1 MSRSR
6 LLAFAVALPT
16 IVAACA
22 SGGRQATAIAPVTA
36 ASDAVEGPMGLG
48 STTGVVVSQ
57 STIGSEVGA
66 EILRK
71 GGNAIDA
78 AIATGMAMVITN
90 PSNANLGGGGFLVV
104 RRPNGQVETIDFREK
119 APLKASADMYVDPAT
134 GRSRWQGSG
143 YLAPGVPGT
152 VAGFYLAHQR
162 HGKLPWKDLVLP
174 AHKLAEKGVVLP
186 SLASAINRLTQ
197 GTGRMTRFP
206 SSMRA
211 YGKTGGGAWAAS
223 DTIKLPDLARSMH
236 AIAEGGRD
244 AFYKGWIADSIDV
257 DMRRNGGLITKEDL
271 AKYQA
276 VVREPVR
283 TTYKGYDLALM
294 GPPTGGGVII
304 AEALA
309 ILENYDLKFMGQTS
323 PQAVHLVLEALRRA
337 FLDRARYLGDPDFV
351 RDMPIARITSK
362 AYGKELA
369 ATISPTTASVSALL
383 GKDILATGLPAESDE
398 TTHYSVID
406 KDGMAV
412 SITYTLEGGYGS
424 AVVASGT
431 GFILNNEM
439 GDFNRVPGQTDSTGS
454 VGTLPNQIAP
464 EKRMLS
470 SMAPVI
476 VSRNGKVVLITGSPG
491 GRTIPSTVLG
501 VLLGFMEFG
510 YHGRQA
516 VEAPRIN
523 HQWMPDRGT
532 VETDATPAIPQS
544 TLDALAA
551 MGHSVRDG
559 GGGSAHSIW
568 VDLTTGIA
576 YGVADKR
583 QRGSYAAR

>member
-1 MSRSR
+1 MSRCR
-6 LLAFAVALPT
+6 PLVHTVALLT
-16 IVAACA
+16 VAGACT
-22 SGGRQATAIAPVTA
+22 SGGRPVAARAPA
-36 ASDAVEGPMGLG
+36 AMPLPNVEGPMGLP
-48 STTGVVVSQ
+48 STTGLVVSQ
-57 STIGSEVGA
+57 SQIGSNVGA
-66 EILRK
+66 EILRN

-78 AIATGMAMVITN
+78 AIATGLAMVITN

-104 RRPNGQVETIDFREK
+104 RRPDGRVETIDFREK
-119 APLKASADMYVDPAT
+119 APLKAAADMYVDPAT
-134 GRSRWQGSG
+134 GQSRWQGSG

-162 HGKLPWKDLVLP
+162 HGKLPWKALVMP
-174 AHKLAEKGVVLP
+174 AYNLAATGVVLP
-186 SLASAINRLTQ
+186 SLASAINGLTQ
-197 GTGRMTRFP
+197 GSGRMTRFP

-211 YGKTGGGAWAAS
+211 YAKPGGGAWAAT
-223 DTIKLPDLARSMH
+223 DTIRLPDLARSML

-244 AFYKGWIADSIDV
+244 AFYKGWIADSIDA
-257 DMRRNGGLITKEDL
+257 DMRRNGGLITREDL

-276 VVREPVR
+276 VVRDPIR
-283 TTYKGYDLALM
+283 ATYKGYDLVMM
-294 GPPTGGGVII
+294 GPPTGGGVIL
-304 AEALA
+304 AEALN
-309 ILENYDLKFMGQTS
+309 ILENYDLKSMGQTS
-323 PQAVHLVLEALRRA
+323 PQAVHLVLEAMQRA
-337 FLDRARYLGDPDFV
+337 FLDRARYLGDPDFN
-351 RDMPIARITSK
+351 RDMPIARLTSK
-362 AYGKELA
+362 AYARELA
-369 ATISPTTASVSALL
+369 ATISPTKASVSAIL
-383 GKDILATGLPAESDE
+383 GKDIVATRLPAESEE
-398 TTHYSVID
+398 TTHYSTID

-412 SITYTLEGGYGS
+412 SVTYTLEGGYGS

-470 SMAPVI
+470 SMAPTI
-476 VSRNGKVVLITGSPG
+476 VSRNGRVVLITGSPG

-510 YHGRQA
+510 YNGRQA
-516 VEAPRIN
+516 VDAPRIN

-532 VETDATPAIPQS
+532 IETDAVPAIPQS

-551 MGHSVRDG
+551 MGHTVRPG

-568 VDLTTGIA
+568 VDLATGIA
-576 YGVADKR
+576 YGVADRR
-583 QRGSYAAR
+583 QRGSFAAK

>member
-1 MSRSR
+1 
-6 LLAFAVALPT
+6 
-16 IVAACA
+16 
-22 SGGRQATAIAPVTA
+22 
-36 ASDAVEGPMGLG
+36 MGLA

-57 STIGSEVGA
+57 SSIGSEVGA

-78 AIATGMAMVITN
+78 AIATGLAMVITN
-90 PSNANLGGGGFLVV
+90 PSNANLGGGGFIVV
-104 RRPNGQVETIDFREK
+104 RRPDGRAETIDFREK
-119 APLKASADMYVDPAT
+119 APLKASPDMYVDPAT
-134 GRSRWQGSG
+134 GRSRWQASG

-152 VAGFYLAHQR
+152 VAGFHLAHER
-162 HGKLPWKDLVLP
+162 HGKLPWKDLVMP
-174 AHKLAEKGVVLP
+174 AYNLAANGVVLP
-186 SLASAINRLTQ
+186 SLASAINGLTQ
-197 GTGRMTRFP
+197 GNGRMTQFP

-211 YGKTGGGAWAAS
+211 YTKRGGGAWAPT
-223 DTIKLPDLARSMH
+223 DTIVLPDLARSML

-244 AFYKGWIADSIDV
+244 AFYKGWIADSIDA

-276 VVREPVR
+276 VVREPIR
-283 TTYKGYDLALM
+283 TTYKGYDLETM
-294 GPPTGGGVII
+294 GPPSGGGVII
-304 AEALA
+304 AEALN
-309 ILENYDLKFMGQTS
+309 ILENYDLKAMGQTS
-323 PQAVHLVLEALRRA
+323 PQAVHLVLEAMQRA
-337 FLDRARYLGDPDFV
+337 FLDRARYLGDPDFN
-351 RDMPIARITSK
+351 RTMPLARLTSK
-362 AYGKELA
+362 EYARQLA
-369 ATISPTTASVSALL
+369 AAISPTRASVSAEL
-383 GKDILATGLPAESDE
+383 GKDIISTGSPAESEE
-398 TTHYSVID
+398 TTHYSTID

-439 GDFNRVPGQTDSTGS
+439 GDFNRVPGQTDNSGS
-454 VGTLPNQIAP
+454 VGTPPNLIAP

-470 SMAPVI
+470 SMSPTI

-510 YHGRQA
+510 YNGRQA
-516 VEAPRIN
+516 VDAPRIN

-532 VETDATPAIPQS
+532 VETNATPAIPQA

-551 MGHSVRDG
+551 MGHSVRVG
-559 GGGSAHSIW
+559 GGGFAHSIW
-568 VDLTTGIA
+568 VDSTTGIA

-583 QRGSYAAR
+583 QRGSFSAK

>member
-1 MSRSR
+1 MSRWR
-6 LLAFAVALPT
+6 LLVFSVALLAT
-16 IVAACA
+16 VGACS
-22 SGGRQATAIAPVTA
+22 SGGRQAA
-36 ASDAVEGPMGLG
+36 ASAPAPATLPDVEGPLGLP

-57 STIGSEVGA
+57 SRIGSEVGA

-104 RRPNGQVETIDFREK
+104 RRPNGEVETIDFRET
-119 APLKASADMYVDPAT
+119 APLKATADMYVDPAT

-162 HGKLPWKDLVLP
+162 YGKLPWKDLVMP
-174 AHKLAEKGVVLP
+174 AYNLAAKGVVLP
-186 SLASAINRLTQ
+186 SLASAINGLTQ

-211 YGKTGGGAWAAS
+211 YAKAGGGPWAES
-223 DTIKLPDLARSMH
+223 DTIKLPDLARSML

-244 AFYKGWIADSIDV
+244 AFYKGWIADSIDA

-271 AKYQA
+271 ARYQA

-283 TTYKGYDLALM
+283 ATYKGYELAMM
-294 GPPTGGGVII
+294 GPPTGGGVIV
-304 AEALA
+304 AEALN
-309 ILENYDLKFMGQTS
+309 ILENYDLKSMGQTS
-323 PQAVHLVLEALRRA
+323 PQAVHLVLEAMRRA
-337 FLDRARYLGDPDFV
+337 FLDRARYLGDPDFN
-351 RDMPIARITSK
+351 RDMPIARLTSK
-362 AYGKELA
+362 AYAKELA
-369 ATISPTTASVSALL
+369 ATISPDRASVSAVL
-383 GKDILATGLPAESDE
+383 GKDIMSSSLPSESEE
-398 TTHYSVID
+398 TTHYSAID

-454 VGTLPNQIAP
+454 VGTPPNQIAP
-464 EKRMLS
+464 GKRMLS
-470 SMAPVI
+470 SMSPTI

-510 YHGRQA
+510 YNGRQA
-516 VEAPRIN
+516 VDAPRIN

-532 VETDATPAIPQS
+532 VETDATPAIPQA

-551 MGHSVRDG
+551 MGHSVRAG

-568 VDLTTGIA
+568 VDQSTGIA
-576 YGVADKR
+576 YGVADRR
-583 QRGSYAAR
+583 QRGSFAAK

>member
-6 LLAFAVALPT
+6 LLMLPLALLA
-16 IVAACA
+16 IVSSCK
-22 SGGRQATAIAPVTA
+22 SGGGRTAPAAPA
-36 ASDAVEGPMGLG
+36 AVQDAEGPLGLA
-48 STTGVVVSQ
+48 SATGVVVSQ
-57 STIGSEVGA
+57 SRVGSEVGA
-66 EILRK
+66 AILRK

-119 APLKASADMYVDPAT
+119 APLKATADMYVDPKT
-134 GRSRWQGSG
+134 GRSRWQSSG

-162 HGKLPWKDLVLP
+162 YGKLPWKDLVMP
-174 AHKLAEKGVVLP
+174 AYNLAAKGVVLP
-186 SLASAINRLTQ
+186 SLASAINGLTQ
-197 GTGRMTRFP
+197 GTGRMTKFP

-211 YGKTGGGAWAAS
+211 YAKTGSGPWTPTDS
-223 DTIKLPDLARSMH
+223 IKLPDLAKSML

-244 AFYKGWIADSIDV
+244 AFYKGWIADSIDA

-276 VVREPVR
+276 VVREPIR
-283 TTYKGYDLALM
+283 TTYKGYDLAMM
-294 GPPTGGGVII
+294 GPSTGGGVII
-304 AEALA
+304 AEALS
-309 ILENYDLKFMGQTS
+309 ILENYDLKSMGQTS
-323 PQAVHLVLEALRRA
+323 PRAVHLVLEAMQRA
-337 FLDRARYLGDPDFV
+337 FLDRSRYLGDPDFI
-351 RDMPIARITSK
+351 RTMPIDRLTSK

-369 ATISPTTASVSALL
+369 AGISPTKASVSAVL
-383 GKDILATGLPAESDE
+383 GKDILSTRLPAESDE

-470 SMAPVI
+470 SMAPAI
-476 VSRNGKVVLITGSPG
+476 VSKNGKVVLVTGSPG

-510 YHGRQA
+510 YNGRQA
-516 VEAPRIN
+516 VDAPRIN

-532 VETDATPAIPQS
+532 VETDATPVIPQS

-551 MGHSVRDG
+551 MGHSVRAG

-568 VDLTTGIA
+568 VDQSKGIA

-583 QRGSYAAR
+583 QSGSFAAK